1 MREESENAKT
11 FFNVIVTI
19 VFVPLEREAL
29 TDPPYLQCARF
40 DPIDRSRGV
49 AGNMGN
55 APSTAAG
62 AGEADTSLPEKRTP
76 GLHFDLAT
84 EILKFATV
92 RDSASAACTC
102 VALRDMQR
110 DSDQLWWKPVTYQLA
125 RESKLY
131 VSETEGS
138 GAPVSG
144 GTWRRE
150 FFRLWTCRDRWRDAS
165 NEGEDENETA
175 EQRLARLTAAEGEA
189 SDTWIKAAQ
198 FEAGSIRVGVRM
210 RPRNVGSA
218 PTGPAAGLPG
228 SGVVLPLHQRL
239 RMIKAQRGAGTTTAD
254 AMRVL
259 MMDSGRGEEASRSP
273 WADADVCE
281 RMIDHAGAL
290 TDLTNVDKETKN
302 DAVKDKGSSV
312 VEGYDFACGI
322 LEVDEKEGRVMAVAP
337 GVGLREFAFDAVF
350 SDGAAQVNVY
360 EQSARSLVA
369 DVVNGVNATI
379 IVYGQT
385 GSGKTHTMFGELD
398 EQSEHRGLV
407 PRACEEI
414 FTAADERS
422 RTLGVTSKIAVS
434 YVEIFG
440 DEMTD
445 LLRGGAPVGNSRVAG
460 HGYILEGSTEVAVGD
475 MGDVRRALEDG
486 DAQKRRAATA
496 MNARSSR
503 AHAVFTVSLV
513 QTDEETGKE
522 MRSRLFL
529 ADLGGSERLK
539 KSLANEGVAA
549 PGTVPWAEY
558 YESRRRLTEALNINS
573 GLLALKQCVDA
584 LHEARK
590 CREEGAPPPHV
601 PFHDSKLT
609 ALLAPAL
616 GGNSKT
622 AVVVTCA
629 QEHEHA
635 AETTQSLRFGEKCSS
650 VETRARVGAD
660 ALADAISKLNGK
672 IADCEEKIRAVER
685 WETVKTTRRDEVE
698 GTDEV
703 VMTSKLVGAE
713 DLREELEA
721 MLAERRALR
730 SRAAA

>member
-1 MREESENAKT
+1 
-11 FFNVIVTI
+11 
-19 VFVPLEREAL
+19 
-29 TDPPYLQCARF
+29 
-40 DPIDRSRGV
+40 
-49 AGNMGN
+49 MGN
-55 APSTAAG
+55 APSTAG
-62 AGEADTSLPEKRTP
+62 DGPDTSEDVTDRTSA
-76 GLHFDLAT
+76 LNFDLAFQIVRFCST
-84 EILKFATV
+84 
-92 RDSASAACTC
+92 RDSASVACTC
-102 VALRDMQR
+102 RALRDMQR

-131 VSETEGS
+131 VSEIEHS
-138 GAPVSG
+138 GLPVSG

-150 FFRLWTCRDRWRDAS
+150 FSRLWTCRDRWREAAEEGDA
-165 NEGEDENETA
+165 NGEHGDETPED
-175 EQRLARLTAAEGEA
+175 RLARLTDAEGEA
-189 SDTWIKAAQ
+189 FDARNEAAR

-210 RPRNVGSA
+210 RPRGIGAAV
-218 PTGPAAGLPG
+218 TGPASDPG
-228 SGVVLPLHQRL
+228 RGIVLPLHQRL

-273 WADADVCE
+273 WADAAVCE
-281 RMIDHAGAL
+281 KMDDGGAAL
-290 TDLTNVDKETKN
+290 GDLTNVDKAEKKH
-302 DAVKDKGSSV
+302 DDAAVKEKGV
-312 VEGYDFACGI
+312 AEGYDFTCGI
-322 LEVDEKEGRVMAVAP
+322 LEVDEKGGRVMAVAP
-337 GVGLREFAFDAVF
+337 GVGLREFAFDAVY
-350 SDGAAQVNVY
+350 SDRATQLDVY
-360 EQSARSLVA
+360 EQSARALVA
-369 DVVNGVNATI
+369 DVINGINATI
-379 IVYGQT
+379 VVYGQT

-398 EQSEHRGLV
+398 QKSESRGLV

-414 FTAADERS
+414 FAAAADRK
-422 RTLGVTSKIAVS
+422 RGLGVTSEMAVS

-460 HGYILEGSTEVAVGD
+460 HGYILDGSTEIRVAD
-475 MGDVRRALEDG
+475 MEDVRRALEDG

-513 QTDEETGKE
+513 QTDDETGKE

-539 KSLANEGVAA
+539 KSRAHEGVAA
-549 PGTVPWAEY
+549 PGTVSWVEY

-573 GLLALKQCVDA
+573 GLLALKRCVDA

-590 CREEGAPPPHV
+590 CEEEGTPPPHV

-660 ALADAISKLNGK
+660 DIANAIAKLNGK

-698 GTDEV
+698 GKDEV

>member
-1 MREESENAKT
+1 MPKLFST
-11 FFNVIVTI
+11 SSSPSFLF
-19 VFVPLEREAL
+19 PSSEREAL

-62 AGEADTSLPEKRTP
+62 AGEADTSLPEETRTP

-228 SGVVLPLHQRL
+228 RGVILPLHQRL

-302 DAVKDKGSSV
+302 DTMKDDKGSSV
-312 VEGYDFACGI
+312 VDSTYDFACGI

-350 SDGAAQVNVY
+350 SDRAAQVNVY
-360 EQSARSLVA
+360 EQSARALVA

-398 EQSEHRGLV
+398 EQSERRGLV

-414 FTAADERS
+414 FTAADERR

>member
-1 MREESENAKT
+1 
-11 FFNVIVTI
+11 
-19 VFVPLEREAL
+19 
-29 TDPPYLQCARF
+29 
-40 DPIDRSRGV
+40 
-49 AGNMGN
+49 MGN
-55 APSTAAG
+55 APSTAG
-62 AGEADTSLPEKRTP
+62 DGPDTSEDVTDRTSA
-76 GLHFDLAT
+76 LNFDLAFQIVRFCST
-84 EILKFATV
+84 
-92 RDSASAACTC
+92 RDSASVACTC
-102 VALRDMQR
+102 RALRDMQR

-131 VSETEGS
+131 VSEIEHS
-138 GAPVSG
+138 GLPVSG

-150 FFRLWTCRDRWRDAS
+150 FSRLWTCRDRWREAAEEGDA
-165 NEGEDENETA
+165 NGEHGDETSED
-175 EQRLARLTAAEGEA
+175 RLARLTDAEGEA
-189 SDTWIKAAQ
+189 FDARNEAAR
-198 FEAGSIRVGVRM
+198 FEAGSIRVGIRM
-210 RPRNVGSA
+210 RPRG
-218 PTGPAAGLPG
+218 
-228 SGVVLPLHQRL
+228 
-239 RMIKAQRGAGTTTAD
+239 IGA
-254 AMRVL
+254 
-259 MMDSGRGEEASRSP
+259 
-273 WADADVCE
+273 
-281 RMIDHAGAL
+281 
-290 TDLTNVDKETKN
+290 
-302 DAVKDKGSSV
+302 AVKEKGV
-312 VEGYDFACGI
+312 AEGYDFTCGI
-322 LEVDEKEGRVMAVAP
+322 LEVDEKGGRVMAVAP
-337 GVGLREFAFDAVF
+337 GVGLREFAFDAVY
-350 SDGAAQVNVY
+350 SDRATQLDVY
-360 EQSARSLVA
+360 EQSARALVA
-369 DVVNGVNATI
+369 DVINGINATI
-379 IVYGQT
+379 VVYGQT

-398 EQSEHRGLV
+398 QNSESRGLV

-414 FTAADERS
+414 FAAAADRK
-422 RTLGVTSKIAVS
+422 RALGVTSKIAVS

-460 HGYILEGSTEVAVGD
+460 HGYILDGSTEIRVAD
-475 MGDVRRALEDG
+475 IEDVRRALEDG

-513 QTDEETGKE
+513 QTDDETGKE

-539 KSLANEGVAA
+539 KSRAHEGVAA
-549 PGTVPWAEY
+549 PGTVSWVEY

-573 GLLALKQCVDA
+573 GLLALKRCVDA

-590 CREEGAPPPHV
+590 CEEEGTPPPHV

-660 ALADAISKLNGK
+660 DIANAIAKLNGK

-698 GTDEV
+698 DKDEV

>member
-1 MREESENAKT
+1 
-11 FFNVIVTI
+11 
-19 VFVPLEREAL
+19 
-29 TDPPYLQCARF
+29 
-40 DPIDRSRGV
+40 
-49 AGNMGN
+49 
-55 APSTAAG
+55 
-62 AGEADTSLPEKRTP
+62 
-76 GLHFDLAT
+76 
-84 EILKFATV
+84 
-92 RDSASAACTC
+92 
-102 VALRDMQR
+102 
-110 DSDQLWWKPVTYQLA
+110 
-125 RESKLY
+125 
-131 VSETEGS
+131 
-138 GAPVSG
+138 
-144 GTWRRE
+144 
-150 FFRLWTCRDRWRDAS
+150 
-165 NEGEDENETA
+165 
-175 EQRLARLTAAEGEA
+175 
-189 SDTWIKAAQ
+189 
-198 FEAGSIRVGVRM
+198 M

-228 SGVVLPLHQRL
+228 SDVILPLHQRL

-302 DAVKDKGSSV
+302 DAVKDDKPGSSV
-312 VEGYDFACGI
+312 VDSTYDFACGI

-350 SDGAAQVNVY
+350 SDGAAQLNVY
-360 EQSARSLVA
+360 EQSARALVA

-414 FTAADERS
+414 FTAADERR

-460 HGYILEGSTEVAVGD
+460 HGHILEGSTEVAVGD

-584 LHEARK
+584 LHEAP
-590 CREEGAPPPHV
+590 AP
-601 PFHDSKLT
+601 F
-609 ALLAPAL
+609 A
-616 GGNSKT
+616 
-622 AVVVTCA
+622 A
-629 QEHEHA
+629 QTHG
-635 AETTQSLRFGEKCSS
+635 QVS
-650 VETRARVGAD
+650 
-660 ALADAISKLNGK
+660 
-672 IADCEEKIRAVER
+672 
-685 WETVKTTRRDEVE
+685 
-698 GTDEV
+698 
-703 VMTSKLVGAE
+703 
-713 DLREELEA
+713 
-721 MLAERRALR
+721 
-730 SRAAA
+730 

>member
-1 MREESENAKT
+1 
-11 FFNVIVTI
+11 
-19 VFVPLEREAL
+19 
-29 TDPPYLQCARF
+29 
-40 DPIDRSRGV
+40 
-49 AGNMGN
+49 MGN
-55 APSTAAG
+55 APSTAG
-62 AGEADTSLPEKRTP
+62 DGPDTCEDVTDRTSA
-76 GLHFDLAT
+76 LNFDLAFQIVRFCST
-84 EILKFATV
+84 
-92 RDSASAACTC
+92 RDSASVACTC
-102 VALRDMQR
+102 RALRDMQR
-110 DSDQLWWKPVTYQLA
+110 DSDQMWWKPVTYQLA

-131 VSETEGS
+131 VSEIEHS
-138 GAPVSG
+138 GLPVSG

-150 FFRLWTCRDRWRDAS
+150 FFRLWTCRDRWREAAEEGDA
-165 NEGEDENETA
+165 NGEHGDETPED
-175 EQRLARLTAAEGEA
+175 RLARLTDAEGEA
-189 SDTWIKAAQ
+189 FDARNEAAR

-210 RPRNVGSA
+210 RPRGIGAAV
-218 PTGPAAGLPG
+218 TGPASDPG
-228 SGVVLPLHQRL
+228 RGIVLPLHQRL

-273 WADADVCE
+273 WADAAPRCE
-281 RMIDHAGAL
+281 KMDDDGAAL
-290 TDLTNVDKETKN
+290 GDLTNVDKAEKKQ
-302 DAVKDKGSSV
+302 DDAAVKEKGIA
-312 VEGYDFACGI
+312 EGYDFTCGI
-322 LEVDEKEGRVMAVAP
+322 LEVDERGGRVMAVAP
-337 GVGLREFAFDAVF
+337 GVGLREFAFDAVY
-350 SDGAAQVNVY
+350 SDRATQLDVY
-360 EQSARSLVA
+360 EQSARALVA
-369 DVVNGVNATI
+369 DVINGINATI
-379 IVYGQT
+379 VVYGQT

-398 EQSEHRGLV
+398 QKSESRGLV

-414 FTAADERS
+414 FAAAADRK
-422 RTLGVTSKIAVS
+422 RGLGVTSEMAVS

-460 HGYILEGSTEVAVGD
+460 HGYILDGSTEIRVDD
-475 MGDVRRALEDG
+475 MEDVRRALEDG

-513 QTDEETGKE
+513 QTDDETGKE

-539 KSLANEGVAA
+539 KSLAHEGVAA
-549 PGTVPWAEY
+549 PGTVSWVEY

-573 GLLALKQCVDA
+573 GLLALKRCVDA

-590 CREEGAPPPHV
+590 CEEEGTPPPHV

-660 ALADAISKLNGK
+660 DLANAIAKLNGK

-698 GTDEV
+698 GKDEV